1 MYISKIRLNNKE
13 FVGTFTFL
21 TIKNIKETM
30 LNEFNKEVTVKE
42 IIEGIS
48 NFDMTLFTVFIL
60 ETINSTNQHN
70 KEEVLDA
77 FSSDSNLVDKFNN
90 AYSYI
95 YDLINKCLPLNK
107 EREENESEFEDE
119 EDESSFEWEFDYM
132 EYLWNT
138 VLKRN
143 DFWNTTPKNFF
154 SQMDIHYKLHGEKK
168 DSNVEEI

>member
-1 MYISKIRLNNKE
+1 MYTSKLKLNNKE

-21 TIKNIKETM
+21 TIKNIKETI
-30 LNEFNKEVTVKE
+30 LNEFNKEINVKE
-42 IIEGIS
+42 LIEGLS
-48 NFDMTLFTVFIL
+48 EFDMTFFTVFIL
-60 ETINSTNQHN
+60 ETINSSNQYS
-70 KEEVLDA
+70 KEEVLEA
-77 FSSDSNLVDKFNN
+77 FTNDSNLIEKFDNS
-90 AYSYI
+90 YSYI
-95 YDLINKCLPLNK
+95 YDLLNKCLPSNK
-107 EREENESEFEDE
+107 SIEKYESEFEDE
-119 EDESSFEWEFDYM
+119 EEEVNSVWDFDYM